1 MNAMK
6 LTSGGAPAHK
16 ASMETRS
23 KGLAGAIELVAVM
36 AALPALAGCV
46 TINAPDKPIV
56 IELNI
61 NISQEVIY
69 RLSEDAGNTIEDNPD
84 IF

>member
-6 LTSGGAPAHK
+6 LTSRGAPAHK

-61 NISQEVIY
+61 NIRQEVLY
-69 RLSEDAGNTIEDNPD
+69 RIENEVQETIDQNSG

>member
-36 AALPALAGCV
+36 AALPALAGS
-46 TINAPDKPIV
+46 
-56 IELNI
+56 LLFF
-61 NISQEVIY
+61 
-69 RLSEDAGNTIEDNPD
+69 LSHDRARKDLTR
-84 IF
+84 